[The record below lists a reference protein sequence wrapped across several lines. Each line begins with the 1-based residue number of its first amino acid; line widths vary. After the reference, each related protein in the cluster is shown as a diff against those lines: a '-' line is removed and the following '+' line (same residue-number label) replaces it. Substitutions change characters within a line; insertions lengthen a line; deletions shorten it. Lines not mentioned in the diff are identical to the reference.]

1 MLSPLTFI
9 AQKHWLLLFDQGITS
24 VFLRYL
30 ILLYSVIRCLFFF
43 FSQLHNHRQGWKQ
56 LQVQTLFQLVNYQL

>member
-30 ILLYSVIRCLFFF
+30 ILLFCDQMSFF
-43 FSQLHNHRQGWKQ
+43 L
-56 LQVQTLFQLVNYQL
+56 LLTIT